1 MGCAMS
7 TKESTNGQVKLVFA
21 SIVFPD
27 SSSET
32 NALLLAESIRAF
44 AGILSQAPVW
54 FYLPQNGKQLSTIAK
69 NKLSALDVTLIPFDV
84 GEEILRFP
92 FTGHSIAAAQAE
104 SMALDKANFIA
115 WLNPNTIV
123 LQEPIDFILQD
134 NKTLGFKPVHHTLLG
149 SRYDEPLDSFWTLVY
164 SYCNVPEDRVVPMMT
179 HVEGEKIRPYI
190 NSGLLVTRPERN
202 LLRAWRDVFLEAYQE
217 PVFREF
223 YQQDE
228 RYAIFIHQAVLSG
241 VILSMLTTE
250 EMQELPQTYNY
261 PLHLH
266 TEDITG
272 TRPSGLEEL
281 VTVRHEGF
289 YKNPDWRKKI
299 PAGEPI
305 KQWITERLLR

>member
-1 MGCAMS
+1 MS
-7 TKESTNGQVKLVFA
+7 TRERTNKLAKLVFA

-32 NALLLAESIRAF
+32 NGLLLAESVRAF
-44 AGILSQAPVW
+44 AGTLSQAPVW
-54 FYLPQNGKQLSTIAK
+54 FYVPQNGRQLSTIVK
-69 NKLSALDVTLIPFDV
+69 KKLSTLNVILRPFDV
-84 GEEILRFP
+84 DEEVLRFP
-92 FTGHSIAAAQAE
+92 FTGHSIAAALAE
-104 SMALDKANFIA
+104 SMASDQASFIA
-115 WLNPNTIV
+115 WLSPNTIV
-123 LQEPIDFILQD
+123 LQEPRDFLLQD

-149 SRYDEPLDSFWTLVY
+149 SRYDEPLDSFWTLIY
-164 SYCNVPEDRVVPMMT
+164 RYCNVPEDRVVPMMT

-190 NSGLLVTRPERN
+190 NSGLVVTRPEKR
-202 LLRAWRDVFLEAYQE
+202 LLRAWRDAFLKAHQE
-217 PVFREF
+217 PAFREF

-228 RYAIFIHQAVLSG
+228 RYAIFIHQAILSG
-241 VILSMLTTE
+241 VILSMLTTD

-266 TEDITG
+266 IEDITG

-289 YKNPDWRKKI
+289 YKDPDWSKKM

-305 KQWITERLLR
+305 KQWIAERLLE

>member
-1 MGCAMS
+1 MS
-7 TKESTNGQVKLVFA
+7 TRERTNGQTKLVFA

-27 SSSET
+27 RSSET

-44 AGILSQAPVW
+44 AGSLSHTPVW
-54 FYLPQNGKQLSTIAK
+54 FYVPQDGKQLSRIVR

-84 GEEILRFP
+84 DEEVLRFP

-104 SMALDKANFIA
+104 SRASDQANFVA
-115 WLNPNTIV
+115 WLSPNTIV
-123 LQEPIDFILQD
+123 LQEPRDFLLQD
-134 NKTLGFKPVHHTLLG
+134 NRTLGFKPVHHTLLG
-149 SRYDEPLDSFWTLVY
+149 SRYDEPLDSFWALIY
-164 SYCNVPEDRVVPMMT
+164 CYCNVPGDRVVPMMT

-190 NSGLLVTRPERN
+190 NSGLLVTRPERS
-202 LLRAWRDVFLEAYQE
+202 LLRAWCDAFLEAYQE
-217 PVFREF
+217 PAFREF
-223 YQQDE
+223 YQQDK
-228 RYAIFIHQAVLSG
+228 RYAIFIHQAILSG
-241 VILSMLTTE
+241 VILSMLATE

-272 TRPSGLEEL
+272 NRPSGLEEL

-289 YKNPDWRKKI
+289 YQDPDWSKKM

-305 KQWITERLLR
+305 KQWIAERLLE

>member
-1 MGCAMS
+1 MS
-7 TKESTNGQVKLVFA
+7 TRERSNGQAKLVFA

-27 SSSET
+27 SSAET

-44 AGILSQAPVW
+44 AGSLSHAPVW
-54 FYLPQNGKQLSTIAK
+54 FYVPQNGKQLSKIAT

-84 GEEILRFP
+84 DEEVLRFP
-92 FTGHSIAAAQAE
+92 FTGHSMAAAQAE
-104 SMALDKANFIA
+104 SIASGQARFIA

-123 LQEPIDFILQD
+123 LQEPRDFLLQD
-134 NKTLGFKPVHHTLLG
+134 NKAFGFKPVHHTLLG
-149 SRYDEPLDSFWTLVY
+149 SHYDEPLDSFWTLVY
-164 SYCNVPEDRVVPMMT
+164 SYCKVPEDRIVPMMT
-179 HVEGEKIRPYI
+179 HVEGEKIRPYF

-202 LLRAWRDVFLEAYQE
+202 LLGAWRDAFLKAYQE
-217 PVFREF
+217 RAFREF

-228 RYAIFIHQAVLSG
+228 RYAIFIHQAILSG

-266 TEDITG
+266 AEDNTG
-272 TRPSGLEEL
+272 ARPSSLEEL

-289 YKNPDWRKKI
+289 YRDPNWSKRI
-299 PAGEPI
+299 LAGELI
-305 KQWITERLLR
+305 KQWIAKRLLE

>member
-1 MGCAMS
+1 MS
-7 TKESTNGQVKLVFA
+7 TNERTNGQAKLVFA

-27 SSSET
+27 SSSVT

-44 AGILSQAPVW
+44 AGSLSQAPVW
-54 FYLPQNGKQLSTIAK
+54 FYVPQNGKQLSAVAK

-84 GEEILRFP
+84 EEETLRFP
-92 FTGHSIAAAQAE
+92 FTGHSIAAARAE
-104 SMALDKANFIA
+104 FMASDQANFIA

-134 NKTLGFKPVHHTLLG
+134 SKTLGFKPVHHTLLG

-164 SYCNVPEDRVVPMMT
+164 RYCNVPEDRIVPMMT
-179 HVEGEKIRPYI
+179 HVEGEKIRPYF
-190 NSGLLVTRPERN
+190 NSGLVVTRPERS
-202 LLRAWRDVFLEAYQE
+202 LLRAWRDAFLEAYQE
-217 PVFREF
+217 PAFREF
-223 YQQDE
+223 YRKDE

-241 VILSMLTTE
+241 IILSMLTTE

-266 TEDITG
+266 AADITG
-272 TRPSGLEEL
+272 TRPSGLEGL

-289 YKNPDWRKKI
+289 YKDPDWSKKM
-299 PAGEPI
+299 PAEEPI
-305 KQWITERLLR
+305 KQWIAERLLE

>member
-1 MGCAMS
+1 MS
-7 TKESTNGQVKLVFA
+7 TRERTNGQAKLVFA

-27 SSSET
+27 RSSET

-44 AGILSQAPVW
+44 AGSLSHAPVW
-54 FYLPQNGKQLSTIAK
+54 FYVPQNGKQLSTIAT
-69 NKLSALDVTLIPFDV
+69 NKLSVLDVTLVPFDV
-84 GEEILRFP
+84 DEEVLRFP
-92 FTGHSIAAAQAE
+92 FTGHSIAAARAE
-104 SMALDKANFIA
+104 SMALDQANFIA

-123 LQEPIDFILQD
+123 LQEPRDFLLQD
-134 NKTLGFKPVHHTLLG
+134 NKTFGFKPVHHTLLG

-164 SYCNVPEDRVVPMMT
+164 SYCKIPEGRVVPMMT
-179 HVEGEKIRPYI
+179 HVEGEKIRPYF

-202 LLRAWRDVFLEAYQE
+202 LLRAWRDAFLEAYQE
-217 PVFREF
+217 PAFREF

-241 VILSMLTTE
+241 VILSILTTE

-272 TRPSGLEEL
+272 NRPSGLEDL

-289 YKNPDWRKKI
+289 YKDPDWRKKM

>member
-1 MGCAMS
+1 MS
-7 TKESTNGQVKLVFA
+7 TKERTSGQAKLVFA

-27 SSSET
+27 RSSET

-44 AGILSQAPVW
+44 AGSLSQAPVW
-54 FYLPQNGKQLSTIAK
+54 FYVPQNGKQLSAIAT
-69 NKLSALDVTLIPFDV
+69 NKLSSLDVTLVPFDV
-84 GEEILRFP
+84 DEEVLQFP

-104 SMALDKANFIA
+104 SKALDQANFIA
-115 WLNPNTIV
+115 WLSPNTIM
-123 LQEPIDFILQD
+123 LQEPNDFLLQD

-149 SRYDEPLDSFWTLVY
+149 SRYDEPLDSFWKLVFR
-164 SYCNVPEDRVVPMMT
+164 YCNVPDNRVVPMMT

-190 NSGLLVTRPERN
+190 NSGMLVTRPKKR
-202 LLRAWRDVFLEAYQE
+202 LLRAWRDAFLEAYE
-217 PVFREF
+217 DSAFRKF

-228 RYAIFIHQAVLSG
+228 RYAIFIHQAILSG
-241 VILSMLTTE
+241 VILSMLTTD

-289 YKNPDWRKKI
+289 YKDPDWSKKM

-305 KQWITERLLR
+305 KQWIAERLLE